1 MPASQFLRGAQG
13 RAPRPVTRLWYL
25 LDIIEHPLLLLL
37 VRLRPAIQLPPLPLL
52 LLALPLKLPQV
63 LLWSTEV
70 LHQATQVRLDKLLV
84 TFDLVHTI
92 SPAPGL
98 PLQDPARSHPTPA
111 TSPGIAGSAW
121 QARYGHH
128 EQPRCGDD
136 RENTPPTVI
145 DQRIRSTNSISEA
158 NLLP

>member
-37 VRLRPAIQLPPLPLL
+37 VRLRPGIQLPPLPLL

-92 SPAPGL
+92 SPPPDNLAEVQEVVLLYAL
-98 PLQDPARSHPTPA
+98 PPVPSR
-111 TSPGIAGSAW
+111 
-121 QARYGHH
+121 
-128 EQPRCGDD
+128 
-136 RENTPPTVI
+136 
-145 DQRIRSTNSISEA
+145 
-158 NLLP
+158 LP